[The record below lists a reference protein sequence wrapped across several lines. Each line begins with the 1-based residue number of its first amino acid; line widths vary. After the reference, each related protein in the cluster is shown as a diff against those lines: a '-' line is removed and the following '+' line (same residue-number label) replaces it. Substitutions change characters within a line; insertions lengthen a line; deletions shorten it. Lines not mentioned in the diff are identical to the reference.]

1 MTASIN
7 HVDINYAVQDADT
20 TLDLVAT
27 GLANTINASPNL
39 VDVITANASGA
50 EITISADAAGVPFT
64 LETNTTNNGND
75 DSQASTAAVVT
86 ANATRYQLQ
95 SSGSI
100 TFTDLDLTDTS
111 NVTRSF
117 VSASG
122 ADLSDAL
129 STALQNLESA
139 FIISGAGVGS
149 AAHSGTI
156 NWEFSIDNAL
166 TQYLAADQSIDVTYR
181 ITVTDDSN
189 ITAGDEINVESEDV
203 VITINGANDNPVLSV
218 SSLDNSDT
226 ETLTETNAA
235 LTTSGTLTATDI
247 DLANTASITHISVS
261 RGDTTDGLISNDT
274 ELLNMLSVT
283 PEQVL
288 DGTQTINQFTW
299 TFNSN
304 PTANANSES
313 FDYLANGETLTL
325 TYRLTLSDQ
334 ESGTTP
340 ILTTSSSPS
349 MALMTI
355 RKSLVLLTPLR

>member
-1 MTASIN
+1 MPRVTSCSPAVRSPLPISISL
-7 HVDINYAVQDADT
+7 I
-20 TLDLVAT
+20 
-27 GLANTINASPNL
+27 P
-39 VDVITANASGA
+39 
-50 EITISADAAGVPFT
+50 P
-64 LETNTTNNGND
+64 
-75 DSQASTAAVVT
+75 
-86 ANATRYQLQ
+86 
-95 SSGSI
+95 
-100 TFTDLDLTDTS
+100 TS
-111 NVTRSF
+111 RSF

-166 TQYLAADQSIDVTYR
+166 TQYLAADQSVDVTYR
-181 ITVTDDSN
+181 ITVTDGSN

-226 ETLTETNAA
+226 ETLTETDAA

-340 ILTTSSSPS
+340 DTHDIVI
-349 MALMTI
+349 TI
-355 RKSLVLLTPLR
+355 NGTNDDPQITGVVNTASVTGNRCCARRIRHPHRR